1 MEMRTLKKRRRFL
14 RKTLALP
21 LYSWKEPI
29 EENRKTV
36 EYTIIQRD
44 AHAFQQ
50 PVSAEHIQ
58 AMCQR
63 AFGPGVLIRSVIELG
78 SGQFNNTY
86 LLDLAGRDP
95 VVLRVA
101 PSPERAVFW
110 HERFLMR
117 RELAMQP
124 LLAPIAPLL
133 PTILMSDCSHQIL
146 DRDYLFQRWISGTL
160 WWNVEA
166 ELAAE
171 EHDELWRQF
180 GHLVHT
186 IASVQA
192 ESFGLVQ
199 CGPRY
204 PFWSLTIVDW
214 LARSIADAEYMCV
227 ESAALRRLLE
237 LACEHIAILDE
248 ITCPRLLHGDLWL
261 FNLLIERTV
270 EGPRIVGVLD
280 ADRGSWGDPLA
291 DWTFF
296 LLERRATPQEQ
307 SLFWKGYGERPDTGQ
322 GARLRSLF
330 YQGLHH
336 GKILSVASRDGNKRA
351 VHKASQALAEVVY
364 TFQHI

>member
-1 MEMRTLKKRRRFL
+1 M
-14 RKTLALP
+14 
-21 LYSWKEPI
+21 
-29 EENRKTV
+29 

-50 PVSAEHIQ
+50 PVAAELIQ
-58 AMCQR
+58 AMCKR
-63 AFGPGVLIRSVIELG
+63 AFGQGVVINSVRELG
-78 SGQFNNTY
+78 SGQFNTTY
-86 LLDLAGRDP
+86 LLDLAGHDL

-101 PSPERAVFW
+101 PSPERAGFW
-110 HERFLMR
+110 HERYLMR

-133 PTILMSDCSHQIL
+133 PTILMSDCSHEIL
-146 DRDYLFQRWISGTL
+146 NRDYLFQRWISGTL
-160 WWNVEA
+160 WWDVQS
-166 ELAAE
+166 ELTVE
-171 EHDELWRQF
+171 EHDQLWCQF
-180 GHLVHT
+180 GRLVHT
-186 IASVQA
+186 IANVQA

-204 PFWSLTIVDW
+204 PFWSLTLFDW
-214 LARSIADAEYMCV
+214 LAGTIADAEYMCV
-227 ESAALRRLLE
+227 ETAALRRLLE
-237 LACEHIAILDE
+237 LACEHSAILDE

-261 FNLLIERTV
+261 FNLLIERTA

-307 SLFWKGYGERPDTGQ
+307 ALFWQGYGARPETRP
-322 GARLRSLF
+322 GARLRSLM

-336 GKILSVASRDGNKRA
+336 GKILSVARRDGNERA
-351 VHKASQALAEVVY
+351 VHKASRALTEVVY
-364 TFQHI
+364 TLQHM

>member
-1 MEMRTLKKRRRFL
+1 M
-14 RKTLALP
+14 
-21 LYSWKEPI
+21 
-29 EENRKTV
+29 
-36 EYTIIQRD
+36 EYTFIQRD

-50 PVSAEHIQ
+50 PVAAEHIQ
-58 AMCQR
+58 AMCER
-63 AFGPGVLIRSVIELG
+63 AFGHRVVIHSVRELG

-86 LLDLAGRDP
+86 LLDLAGHDP

-101 PSPERAVFW
+101 PSPVRTVFW

-124 LLAPIAPLL
+124 LLVTIAPLL
-133 PTILMSDCSHQIL
+133 PTILMSDCSHEIL
-146 DRDYLFQRWISGTL
+146 DRDYLFQRRISGTL
-160 WWNVEA
+160 WWDVEA
-166 ELAAE
+166 ELTAE
-171 EHDELWRQF
+171 EHDELWCQF
-180 GHLVHT
+180 GRLVHT

-199 CGPRY
+199 CGPRF
-204 PFWSLTIVDW
+204 PFWSLTLFDW
-214 LARSIADAEYMCV
+214 LARTFADAEYMCV
-227 ESAALRRLLE
+227 ETTALRRLLE
-237 LACEHIAILDE
+237 FACEHIAILDE

-261 FNLLIERTV
+261 FNLLIERTA
-270 EGPRIVGVLD
+270 EGSRIVGVLD

-307 SLFWKGYGERPDTGQ
+307 ALFWKGYGGRPDAGQ
-322 GARLRSLF
+322 GTRLRSLM

-351 VHKASQALAEVVY
+351 VHKASQALAEVVH
-364 TFQHI
+364 TLQHM